1 MVQPVRYHRPFLQH
15 YPKTYFHLFLHV
27 PQPNLPCYHSWTHLF
42 LHLSHLHYY
51 YLHLYSHQHHLV
63 HLPFVRL
70 PLLDRDLDFAQIH
83 TCSSDYLAAAGVEGA
98 ETEAEPEVETDV
110 LLYFRLVVQTEAFS
124 QVVTAA
130 EANGEDGYCCA
141 VVVAVVATVAELVGA
156 DEVEGSI
163 AEVDVAE
170 VADRLAERPSAAE
183 PEAQL
188 EE

>member
-1 MVQPVRYHRPFLQH
+1 M
-15 YPKTYFHLFLHV
+15 
-27 PQPNLPCYHSWTHLF
+27 
-42 LHLSHLHYY
+42 
-51 YLHLYSHQHHLV
+51 
-63 HLPFVRL
+63 
-70 PLLDRDLDFAQIH
+70 
-83 TCSSDYLAAAGVEGA
+83 EGA

-156 DEVEGSI
+156 DEVEGNI

-170 VADRLAERPSAAE
+170 VADRVAERPSAAE

-188 EE
+188 EEYKVGDTQPQVGRDYTLVAAEAEGVEQQEGRDNGQLVAELPVEPAFVAVASVDPLAPHNHSSHIKRSVLA